1 MDKKIVTKLQT
12 TFDDMAHNDKEA
24 GIDFWYARELQIALG
39 YTKWYNFLKVI
50 EKAKIACQTNTGNSL
65 NHFADAG
72 RMVNLG
78 SGSRREIEDI
88 KLSRYAC
95 YL

>member
-1 MDKKIVTKLQT
+1 
-12 TFDDMAHNDKEA
+12 MA
-24 GIDFWYARELQIALG
+24 FWIKNCQRLLDTNARELQIALG

-72 RMVNLG
+72 RMV
-78 SGSRREIEDI
+78 
-88 KLSRYAC
+88 
-95 YL
+95 